1 MFRKIRSA
9 PTHKPRE
16 NNGLYAEKKHAQLCG
31 EKAVLEKAKDKF
43 VRIEYRN
50 DFRGKAE
57 KDNGFLLDYY
67 KGKAIYKHGPRHG
80 EKAGPVFLEERK
92 RALVLAPLA
101 GAAFEKTE

>member
-9 PTHKPRE
+9 PTHKPRGE
-16 NNGLYAEKKHAQLCG
+16 QWTLCGEEHAQLCG

-92 RALVLAPLA
+92 RALVLALLA
-101 GAAFEKTE
+101 GAAFKKTE

>member
-1 MFRKIRSA
+1 M
-9 PTHKPRE
+9 
-16 NNGLYAEKKHAQLCG
+16 
-31 EKAVLEKAKDKF
+31 EKAKDKF

-92 RALVLAPLA
+92 RALVLALLA
-101 GAAFEKTE
+101 GAAFKKTE

>member
-9 PTHKPRE
+9 PTYKPRE

-57 KDNGFLLDYY
+57 KDNGFSLDYY
-67 KGKAIYKHGPRHG
+67 KGKTIYKHGPRHG
-80 EKAGPVFLEERK
+80 EKAGPVFLEKRRK
-92 RALVLAPLA
+92 GVGFGSFGR
-101 GAAFEKTE
+101 GCF